1 MIWDWQFAREIFPI
15 LLKAFLQVSL
25 VITVLATLLAATL
38 GLVMAV
44 IRYSKVPVLSPTT
57 SGFLQFIRGT
67 PIPVQLFF
75 VYYVL
80 PDIGVLITAIV
91 TGVLV
96 LGIHY
101 ASYFAE
107 VYRGGIESI
116 PKGQWEASTALSLPV
131 KTTWQRVVLPQAVR
145 KIIPSLGN
153 YVISMAKEVPFL
165 LFISVPEMVA
175 QAKDIGGANFR
186 YLEPFTICGLIY
198 LAFSYPASVL
208 MRKLEIRLEIA

>member
-15 LLKAFLQVSL
+15 LLRAFLQVSL
-25 VITVLATLLAATL
+25 VITVLATLLAAAL
-38 GLVMAV
+38 GLIMAV
-44 IRYSKVPVLSPTT
+44 VRYSKVPVLSPAT
-57 SGFLQFIRGT
+57 SGFLQFIRAT

-80 PDIGVLITAIV
+80 PDIGVLISAIV

-96 LGIHY
+96 LGVHY

-131 KTTWQRVVLPQAVR
+131 MTTSARSSPRWAT
-145 KIIPSLGN
+145 
-153 YVISMAKEVPFL
+153 M
-165 LFISVPEMVA
+165 
-175 QAKDIGGANFR
+175 
-186 YLEPFTICGLIY
+186 
-198 LAFSYPASVL
+198 
-208 MRKLEIRLEIA
+208 

>member
-1 MIWDWQFAREIFPI
+1 MTWDNQFALDI
-15 LLKAFLQVSL
+15 LPRLLIAFLRYTL
-25 VITVLATLLAATL
+25 VITVLATLLAAAL

-44 IRYSKVPVLSPTT
+44 IRYSKVPVLSPVT
-57 SGFLQFIRGT
+57 SGFLQFIRAT

-80 PDIGVLITAIV
+80 PDMGLLISAVT

-96 LGIHY
+96 LGVHY

-107 VYRGGIESI
+107 VYRGGIEAI
-116 PKGQWEASTALSLPV
+116 PKGQWEATTALSLPV
-131 KTTWQRVVLPQAVR
+131 SAVWQRIVLPQAIR
-145 KIIPSLGN
+145 KILPSLGN
-153 YVISMAKEVPFL
+153 YVISMFKEVPFL

-175 QAKDIGGANFR
+175 QAKDIGGSSYR

-198 LAFSYPASVL
+198 LLASYPASVA
-208 MRKLEIRLEIA
+208 MRKLETRLETA